1 MHVFEAAVRVLSIS
15 LLLVFD
21 HLTCKFLL
29 AIYTVED
36 DKLREI
42 DFHVKH
48 LAISFSCAQ
57 P

>member
-1 MHVFEAAVRVLSIS
+1 MFEAAVRVLSIS

-36 DKLREI
+36 DKLRET